1 MTNPT
6 ASNSSCHRTGQSSH
20 GWLGGQRGL
29 IIAGLV
35 AAAAT
40 ALALSQHWLAAAD
53 LVPLLFVLPC
63 AAMMLMC
70 MKGNHGEQTNASA
83 ASAENG
89 TPSITDTRN

>member
-1 MTNPT
+1 LETINTQVTNPT
-6 ASNSSCHRTGQSSH
+6 ASNSSCHLTGQSSY

-63 AAMMLMC
+63 GAMMLMC
-70 MKGNHGEQTNASA
+70 MKDNHGE
-83 ASAENG
+83 
-89 TPSITDTRN
+89 